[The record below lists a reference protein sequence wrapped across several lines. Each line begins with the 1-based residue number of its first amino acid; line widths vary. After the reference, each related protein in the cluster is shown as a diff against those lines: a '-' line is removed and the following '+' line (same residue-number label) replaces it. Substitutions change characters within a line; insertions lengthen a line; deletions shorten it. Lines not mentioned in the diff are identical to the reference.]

1 MAFSNHLKAFTAKA
15 EAKLQKVKDKC
26 RLHKTK
32 AAGKAE
38 AAGKTNSAGKANA
51 VTTKIMAEDN
61 TPKAAVNAKAADI
74 TSKAEVNTK
83 AADEIT
89 EAAAN
94 TNAEVKT
101 KATIDPTIKVDI
113 VGMAEPETG
122 VQLAVDPNANA
133 AIKTNTKVQIKA
145 EADHTVIKVDPKTK
159 SQAETSVQPKLTNQV
174 EQGNHSEPNQSGEE
188 GERPNLSTNS
198 RECKKLQKLAR
209 RAGKREARKAKWA
222 ARRIAFRAR
231 AHRFGEVAF
240 LPVAITAGIIFG
252 PVLIAWDLAMCVV
265 SVAGWIVVKIIDLIC
280 APFVACVYICR
291 ELNW

>member
-1 MAFSNHLKAFTAKA
+1 MAFSKHLKALTAKA

-61 TPKAAVNAKAADI
+61 TPKAAVNAKAAG
-74 TSKAEVNTK
+74 N
-83 AADEIT
+83 IT

-101 KATIDPTIKVDI
+101 KATIDPFIKVDI
-113 VGMAEPETG
+113 VGMAEPETD

-133 AIKTNTKVQIKA
+133 EIKTNTKVEIKA
-145 EADHTVIKVDPKTK
+145 EADHPVIKVDLQTK

-174 EQGNHSEPNQSGEE
+174 EQGDPSEPRQTGEE
-188 GERPNLSTNS
+188 GERPNPSSNS
-198 RECKKLQKLAR
+198 RACQKLQKLAR

-265 SVAGWIVVKIIDLIC
+265 SVAGWIIIKIFDLIC
-280 APFVACVYICR
+280 TPFVACVYICR